1 MFVRIFIF
9 SCLVFFHFAIAHPVR
24 HFDDDN
30 NGFVD
35 FPEVFPIDDG
45 FNVEQFENNQQQEL
59 LQQKHKTRR
68 HKYFK
73 GKKEEDRKFLKYLF
87 LFMQLYGQ

>member
-1 MFVRIFIF
+1 MFVRIFIL
-9 SCLVFFHFAIAHPVR
+9 SCIVFFHFAIAHPVR

-45 FNVEQFENNQQQEL
+45 FSQQQP
-59 LQQKHKTRR
+59 QQKHKIRR

-73 GKKEEDRKFLKYLF
+73 GKKEDEEDTKFLKDLL
-87 LFMQLYGQ
+87 LFMKLYGQ